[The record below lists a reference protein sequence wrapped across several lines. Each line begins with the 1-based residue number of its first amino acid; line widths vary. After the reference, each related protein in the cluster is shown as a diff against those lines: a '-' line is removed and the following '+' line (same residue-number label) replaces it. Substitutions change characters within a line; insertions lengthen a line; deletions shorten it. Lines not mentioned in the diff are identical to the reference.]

1 MVQQAINIHM
11 TKRLEEEFNLPPLN
25 EALADKTDSEPNT
38 STEIEIQ
45 NVEDAITVSEKI
57 NLALSEVRGM
67 DGHDKEMDDIAQQ
80 AIDSYQQLMTLG
92 MNMSDM
98 AAGPVFNNAAQMLK
112 IALEAKDSKVTR
124 KLKQVDLMLKKA
136 RLDQQENKKD
146 PDAEEVSATV
156 LDRNELLKLINQKD
170 K

>member
-1 MVQQAINIHM
+1 M
-11 TKRLEEEFNLPPLN
+11 TKRLEEEFNLPPLE
-25 EALADKTDSEPNT
+25 EALQSEAE
-38 STEIEIQ
+38 SAVEAKTEIQTI
-45 NVEDAITVSEKI
+45 EDAITISEKI
-57 NLALSEVRGM
+57 NSALSEVRGM

-80 AIDSYQQLMTLG
+80 AIDSYQQLMSLG

-112 IALEAKDSKVTR
+112 IALDAKDSKVTR

-136 RLDQQENKKD
+136 RLDQQTDKSAPE
-146 PDAEEVSATV
+146 AEVVQASV